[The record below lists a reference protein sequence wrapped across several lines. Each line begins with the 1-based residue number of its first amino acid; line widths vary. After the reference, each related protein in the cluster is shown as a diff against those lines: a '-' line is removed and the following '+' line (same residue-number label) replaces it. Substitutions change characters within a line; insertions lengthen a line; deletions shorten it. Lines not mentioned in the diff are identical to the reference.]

1 MRWRRLR
8 ATERV
13 LALGLLLIVPAMTGT
28 AARTAGHA
36 AHSRWAASTATVP
49 LESLPIRDNQ
59 NITVIAPG
67 VGAVNRR
74 TILTHG
80 LQLNAY
86 FGASGRFSLG
96 GRYARLSGTLYGENG
111 GDTTGAR
118 FVIRGVANGH
128 MRPLYA
134 HTATID
140 KERVSFSVAVRGVRT
155 LVIACD
161 QTSNDRDADLDVV
174 AVLTPIGGATS

>member
-1 MRWRRLR
+1 MRWRKLR
-8 ATERV
+8 ATECV
-13 LALGLLLIVPAMTGT
+13 LALGLLLVWPTMTGA
-28 AARTAGHA
+28 AARTDGRA
-36 AHSRWAASTATVP
+36 AYHGQAARTRTAP
-49 LESLPIRDNQ
+49 LESLPVRDNQ

-86 FGASGRFSLG
+86 FGASGRFSLA
-96 GRYARLSGTLYGENG
+96 GRYSRLSGTLYGENG
-111 GDTTGAR
+111 GDTTSTR
-118 FVIRGVANGH
+118 FVIRGVIGGH
-128 MRPLYA
+128 TRLLYA
-134 HTATID
+134 HTATVD

-155 LVIACD
+155 LIIACD

-174 AVLTPIGGATS
+174 AALTPVGGATS